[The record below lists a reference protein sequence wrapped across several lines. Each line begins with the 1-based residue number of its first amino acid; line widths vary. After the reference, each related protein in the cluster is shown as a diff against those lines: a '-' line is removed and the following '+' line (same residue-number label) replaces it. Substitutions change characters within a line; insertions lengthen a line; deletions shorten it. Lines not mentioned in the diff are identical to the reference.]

1 MLVPQLPFLPAW
13 KAAWIAQMPDH
24 PSAERRAPRRA
35 RDVGLLV
42 VALVAIGAGALCY
55 VVKGPEV
62 FFAVLGDDL
71 GLLLSILPKV
81 LAGVLLAGLLAV
93 LLPQDKVARWMGAR
107 SGLRGL
113 FLAGFAGA
121 ILPGGPMMV
130 FPLTV
135 ALGAAGADIGTATAF
150 ISGWSLLNLNRTLV
164 WEMSFFDH
172 DFVFLRYG
180 LSLVVPLL
188 LGLAARALFARHQA
202 NRTAESEGQAE

>member
-1 MLVPQLPFLPAW
+1 
-13 KAAWIAQMPDH
+13 MPDH
-24 PSAERRAPRRA
+24 PQAERRAPRRG

-55 VVKGPEV
+55 VLKGPDV

-150 ISGWSLLNLNRTLV
+150 ISGWALLNLNRTLV
-164 WEMSFFDH
+164 WEMSFFDP

-188 LGLAARALFARHQA
+188 LGLAARAFFARHRDETRA
-202 NRTAESEGQAE
+202 AENESGAE